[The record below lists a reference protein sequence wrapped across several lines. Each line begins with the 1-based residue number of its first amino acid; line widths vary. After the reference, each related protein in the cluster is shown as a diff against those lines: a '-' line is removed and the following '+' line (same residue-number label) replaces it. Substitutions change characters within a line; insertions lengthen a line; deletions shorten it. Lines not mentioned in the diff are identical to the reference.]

1 MLSLLVSGAAAAA
14 AFLGL
19 FLSGASAWGWALAF
33 AILAFFAGNAA
44 IGYFVNRRVKAV
56 AASIQEIM
64 AQGQRR
70 MQERTQAWRTRPPG
84 SIRQAQLELAKMQHA
99 AIEKAVAATGDFAPL
114 RKWSPLLSR
123 QIATMKMQLY
133 FQDRNWREVD
143 ALMPRALL
151 LDPMTVAMAIARSYS
166 RDGYRRATD
175 RKGRPVA
182 NEIDALFRKGTSRLR
197 YGQGAL
203 LYGLYAWIQNREGDV
218 DGAFATLLAAD
229 RKMENAT
236 IKRNIDLLKNN
247 KAKQFSLAGLG
258 DEWYALGLE
267 EPRMKAQRSH
277 ERQFR

>member
-1 MLSLLVSGAAAAA
+1 MLSLLISGAAALAV
-14 AFLGL
+14 FMGL
-19 FLSGASAWGWALAF
+19 FLGGVSAWGWALAL
-33 AILAFFAGNAA
+33 ALLAFFAGNAA
-44 IGYFVNRRVKAV
+44 IGLFVNRRVKAV

-70 MQERTQAWRTRPPG
+70 MQEKTQNWRTRPPG
-84 SIRQAQLELAKMQHA
+84 SVRQAQIELAKMQHA
-99 AIEKAVAATGDFAPL
+99 AIEKAVAATDAFLPL

-123 QIATMKMQLY
+123 QIATMKLQLH

-143 ALMPRALL
+143 ALMPKALL
-151 LDPMTVAMAIARSYS
+151 LDPMTVAMAIARTYS
-166 RDGYRRATD
+166 RDGYRRDTD
-175 RKGRPVA
+175 KKGRHVP
-182 NEIDALFRKGTSRLR
+182 NGIDRLFKKGTARLR

-218 DGAFATLLAAD
+218 DGAFATLMAAD

-236 IKRNIDLLKNN
+236 IKRNIDLLRNN
-247 KAKQFSLAGLG
+247 KPKQFSLAGLG

-267 EPRMKAQRSH
+267 EPRVKMQRSH